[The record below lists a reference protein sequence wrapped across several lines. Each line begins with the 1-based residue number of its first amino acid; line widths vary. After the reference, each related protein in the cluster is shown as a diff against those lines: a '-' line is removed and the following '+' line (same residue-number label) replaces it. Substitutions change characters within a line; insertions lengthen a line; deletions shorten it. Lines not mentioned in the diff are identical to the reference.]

1 MSSISQ
7 SPRTGYVYLIR
18 MGDTSYHKVGI
29 SQFDISQRLAQLQT
43 ANPIELVLLA
53 YHQQED
59 PLEVER
65 AIHKVLRP
73 FHARGEW
80 FSLPT
85 DDIMQVFTDYN
96 TMALVD
102 ALIDDAPPI
111 EIPIEIEP
119 IYKTESGLSF
129 NGDEVR
135 TMAALIATGGGKTES
150 VKAMPGYTG
159 RRHAYFVALYE
170 FAKASLEDAA

>member
-1 MSSISQ
+1 MLSLPQ
-7 SPRTGYVYLIR
+7 TPQGGYVYLIR

-29 SQFDISQRLAQLQT
+29 SQLDISQRLAQLQT

-53 YHQQED
+53 HYRQDD

-65 AIHKVLRP
+65 SIHKALRP

-80 FSLPT
+80 FNLPT
-85 DDIMQVFTDYN
+85 DDIMRVFADYN

-102 ALIDDAPPI
+102 TLMDVEQQA
-111 EIPIEIEP
+111 EVSIEIEP
-119 IYKTESGLSF
+119 VYRAEEF
-129 NGDEVR
+129 HA
-135 TMAALIATGGGKTES
+135 MAALIAGGNGKTES

-159 RRHAYFVALYE
+159 RRHSYFVAL
-170 FAKASLEDAA
+170 FDFVKSSLN